1 MTSDSDISRT
11 DTSTNRPEL
20 RRRTLLWGICA
31 VTFIVYLDTSIAP
44 VAIPTIADSL
54 GGGDTAAQWMLDAY
68 TLAFACLLLSGGL
81 LGDRFGTR
89 RMLLGGTGA
98 FGLASIV
105 CALAPTMNV
114 LITGRALQGVCAA
127 VIVPLSVAALT
138 THFPDPTARAKAIG
152 LWGGTAGVALALGP
166 LVGGVLVSSAGW
178 QSLFWINIPIA
189 LFAWGAL
196 RLSLHHKATSRSGG
210 IDVVGQAFFVAAGVG
225 ATLAL
230 VEGPHR
236 GWAHPFV
243 LVALAVAALS
253 VVLFVVWER
262 RAESPML
269 PPGLLRIPEVFAA
282 CAVNFLGLFGLY
294 GVLFI
299 LTLYLQGERGL
310 SPIATGLEFL
320 PLFGAMGVGSLT
332 ASYIVGRLGTRPTML
347 LGLGSICVGMVGLM
361 SIPAGAPFA
370 VYGVALALLGIGIP
384 LSGGV
389 VAIAA
394 MMNAVPA
401 ESVGAASGAMN
412 TFRQFGAVFGVA
424 AAAIAS
430 PRVGSE
436 VTSMSTTFMIG
447 AVGALLGAVLTAV
460 VLRPSGPRR

>member
-1 MTSDSDISRT
+1 MTSDSEISRT
-11 DTSTNRPEL
+11 ETSVNRPDL
-20 RRRTLLWGICA
+20 RRRALLWGICA

-44 VAIPTIADSL
+44 VAIPTIADHL
-54 GGGDTAAQWMLDAY
+54 GGGDTAAQWILDAY

-98 FGLASIV
+98 FGLASGV
-105 CALAPTMNV
+105 CALAPTMGV
-114 LITGRALQGVCAA
+114 LIAGRAMQGVCAA

-138 THFPDPTARAKAIG
+138 THFPDPMARAKAIG

-166 LVGGVLVSSAGW
+166 LVGGVLVSTEGW

-189 LFAWGAL
+189 IFALGAM
-196 RLSLHHKATSRSGG
+196 RMSLHHRGKPRSGG
-210 IDVVGQAFFVAAGVG
+210 IDLLGQTLFVAAGVG

-236 GWAHPFV
+236 GWTHPFV
-243 LVALAVAALS
+243 LATLAVAAVS
-253 VVLFVVWER
+253 VAAFVLWER
-262 RAESPML
+262 RTERPML

-332 ASYIVGRLGTRPTML
+332 ASYVAGRLGTRPTML
-347 LGLGSICVGMVGLM
+347 LGLGSICIGMLGLL

-370 VYGVALALLGIGIP
+370 VYGVALALLGVGIP

-430 PRVGSE
+430 PRVGDE
-436 VTSMSTTFMIG
+436 VTSMSTTFVIA
-447 AVGALLGAVLTAV
+447 AVGALAGAVLTAI
-460 VLRPSGPRR
+460 VLRPSGPPT